1 MRANKKQA
9 ATDWPEN
16 FRRYPLK
23 PGALQPI
30 PIKTRRASVPGRT
43 MGTMIKTRP
52 DAVAAAV
59 SASSLLI
66 AFTQPSAALVAA
78 LAVPLGAAWGWHFW
92 TQRRE
97 HAERAL
103 RDNAMSAQRQAHDHS
118 LAEIRTGLSSEVD
131 GLRHEIAR
139 VRSLVQGAIRQ
150 LTASFDAMNKHARQQ
165 DSVVTRILDQTDGA
179 EAQRAGVRH
188 FAEMAGRLTG
198 DLVDTLSEASNQ
210 SLASITQIDTMV
222 SHLDAIFELLGDVR
236 SIADQTN
243 LLALNAAIEAARAGE
258 AGRGFAVVAEEVRNL
273 SERSNNFNEQIRK
286 RVASSKEA
294 IAKVRETVG
303 GMASRHQQRSTQAR
317 SEVDQMLSR
326 ITDINRALG
335 DGMKEVSSSG
345 ERIGVAVS
353 EAVRSL
359 QFEDIATQALA
370 AADAHVSRLVSI
382 NDEAAMLPLIRG
394 NDQVHAPAPAVTAA
408 ALRAPAPANNAIN
421 SALTVSDWRQPQ
433 HKPVAQVSMESGAVE
448 LF

>member
-1 MRANKKQA
+1 MKPRA
-9 ATDWPEN
+9 D
-16 FRRYPLK
+16 
-23 PGALQPI
+23 G
-30 PIKTRRASVPGRT
+30 
-43 MGTMIKTRP
+43 
-52 DAVAAAV
+52 VAAVV
-59 SASSLLI
+59 SVGSLLL
-66 AFTQPSAALVAA
+66 AFTQPSPLVVATLALP
-78 LAVPLGAAWGWHFW
+78 LAAAWAWHFR

-97 HAERAL
+97 QAERA
-103 RDNAMSAQRQAHDHS
+103 RADGQTSVQRENHDRS
-118 LAEIRTGLSSEVD
+118 LAEIRNGLANEVD
-131 GLRHEIAR
+131 GLRHEISR

-150 LTASFDAMNKHARQQ
+150 LTASFEAMNQHARHQ
-165 DSVVTRILDQTDGA
+165 DKVVTRILDQTDGA

-198 DLVDTLSEASNQ
+198 ELVDTLSEVSNQ
-210 SLASITQIDTMV
+210 SIASIQQIDTMV

-286 RVASSKEA
+286 RVASSKDA

-317 SEVDQMLSR
+317 GEVDHMLTR
-326 ITDINRALG
+326 IDEINRVLG

-382 NDEAAMLPLIRG
+382 NDEAALLPLVRG
-394 NDQVHAPAPAVTAA
+394 NDQVHAPAPAA
-408 ALRAPAPANNAIN
+408 ALRVPAPANAAIN
-421 SALTVSDWRQPQ
+421 SALTVSDWRLPQ
-433 HKPVAQVSMESGAVE
+433 HKPVAQVSMDSGAVE

>member
-1 MRANKKQA
+1 
-9 ATDWPEN
+9 
-16 FRRYPLK
+16 
-23 PGALQPI
+23 
-30 PIKTRRASVPGRT
+30 
-43 MGTMIKTRP
+43 MIKLRP
-52 DAVAAAV
+52 DSVAAAV
-59 SASSLLI
+59 STSGLLI
-66 AFTQPSAALVAA
+66 AFLKPSVMAELV
-78 LAVPLGAAWGWHFW
+78 LAVLIAAAWGWYFW
-92 TQRRE
+92 TRHRELSERVRRDD
-97 HAERAL
+97 AL
-103 RDNAMSAQRQAHDHS
+103 SAQRQDHDRN
-118 LAEIRTGLSSEVD
+118 LAEIRHGLANEVD

-150 LTASFDAMNKHARQQ
+150 LTSSFEAMNKHARQQ
-165 DSVVTRILDQTDGA
+165 DSVVTRILDQTDGDDA
-179 EAQRAGVRH
+179 HRAGVRH

-198 DLVDTLSEASNQ
+198 ELVDTLSEASVQ
-210 SLASITQIDTMV
+210 SIASIQQIDSMV

-286 RVASSKEA
+286 RVANSKEA
-294 IAKVRETVG
+294 IARVRETVG
-303 GMASRHQQRSTQAR
+303 GLATRHQQRSQQAR
-317 SEVDQMLSR
+317 VEVGQMLER
-326 ITDINRALG
+326 IAVINRALG
-335 DGMKEVSSSG
+335 DGMKEVSVSG

-382 NDEAAMLPLIRG
+382 NDEAAMLPLVKG
-394 NDQVHAPAPAVTAA
+394 ADHVHAPASSM
-408 ALRAPAPANNAIN
+408 LRAPAPANNAVN
-421 SALTVSDWRQPQ
+421 QVLTVSDWRQPQ